1 MPSIV
6 DLNILNQL
14 SNGFGIN
21 RIQNI
26 FELIITDLRGYLGI
40 KPVDENVKIKVLS
53 ENSRE
58 MGKNFVI
65 LDLGVNRR
73 RENNSLLIEI
83 FEKKKDFLPFIL
95 LREAYYTF
103 LPKEIKEN
111 KMVKV
116 YINQIVENEL
126 EKAIGFRKWHDL
138 IRDIL
143 VDREFLD
150 TQSDRLQK
158 FFKIETT
165 EDHKTPV
172 QFFFSEIHENTLII
186 GNRNIVN
193 YYDELFEKYTYVTSK
208 SLHNKDIIKTLI
220 ILHKIFVKNKK
231 YINLKDY
238 QKLYRKLLEEKE
250 LEPILSLNKF
260 AENLQWINKCTSIAP
275 SYNVVYNTVGLSPIF
290 CELIF
295 NPLIERKKVKSLLKA
310 FPFSVSPRIIENSF
324 SCKAMVSLILPTVY
338 LKDILSYFNKLH
350 ATGYLISKR
359 VYSYRAAKNLINLN
373 YYSQISSTLK
383 IIDPFEKSYKK
394 EYELEHLIEF
404 PFEPSQ
410 YHLSIFDY
418 MILERIRYLSVTG
431 LTFDKRIET
440 LNAIKE
446 DVKNEYRKQVSYID
460 DFNESFKDLLQS
472 SQIRE
477 EFLLF
482 IEQNKN
488 QGLIFLRETLSSII
502 NISDLIENILN
513 DNPKIKNFNQFIIFL
528 NENSISKILEEN
540 LMLKNNHVKKVIFN
554 LILPKYFQSIKL
566 YEKEIEKIKVYYK
579 VINSCFNLKV
589 LNLKAITTIVK
600 NPKFITKINE
610 AKVKRLKKTF
620 KQLSSYKITNQ
631 KVESTLINFL
641 AQNPPIIVP
650 MLINTIITSQFAKY
664 YPEIFLKNTP
674 ETRNKLEKFKSYF
687 PRIFLIEAL
696 DLDSKEEI
704 LHILSY
710 SVNIAE
716 KGLFVSSLC
725 NLFKEDLVMV
735 RRNFWRGIN
744 RFYNIEPKDFYDF
757 ENKRFFYTKDFFE
770 QFSIYTEN
778 LFNNIKLKHYKKKK
792 ISPDLNL
799 FWASNFTIKRL
810 VNIEK
815 KRHSHQKIS
824 YISDHIH
831 KLLEFRAEIEQ
842 VLLDQDLF
850 NNVKI
855 SVFFNTYVK
864 SIKFIPS
871 FRKFGLAQYY
881 LYLCP
886 HDWNDID
893 LKLLF
898 INTFQNIKHPAQIDQ
913 NQPVLIKTLFPYR
926 TPNNSYINWL
936 IKSKKAI
943 RECCFFFIKKFYDIT
958 HFDYNLSRTGWIY
971 SSNRFKIHIQNVLF
985 NPHYSHQ
992 PINVREFNID
1002 KHSKREAYGLD
1013 TPEFSELIQ
1022 LYNRRSLDL
1031 KSYLGTNKYSIITT
1045 IYSLLKKQL
1054 IFPYIHL
1061 KNLGFQDKISII
1073 LPNVKDEIEDKIIKL
1088 FNFFN
1093 VCRIYEIEGD
1103 FYIYGFNE
1111 IQSFE
1116 TGFMIEI
1123 WFPRCELDEFLDVF
1137 DLLFEY
1143 LEIKHYLILTD
1154 LVNGKT
1160 LIKNTYGSLK
1170 FLEEYNPLIN
1180 LKWNK
1185 KDKIWMNHKLF
1196 TEKFEPIYPDML
1208 YGIKI
1213 DKDNYNDKEYEDE

>member
-26 FELIITDLRGYLGI
+26 FELIITDLTGYLGI
-40 KPVDENVKIKVLS
+40 KPVDKNVKIKVLS
-53 ENSRE
+53 EKSRE
-58 MGKNFVI
+58 IEKNFVI
-65 LDLGVNRR
+65 LDFGVNRS
-73 RENNSLLIEI
+73 RENNSLFIEI
-83 FEKKKDFLPFIL
+83 IEKKNEFLPFIL

-111 KMVKV
+111 RMIKV

-126 EKAIGFRKWHDL
+126 EKANGFRKWHDL
-138 IRDIL
+138 IRDVL
-143 VDREFLD
+143 VDREFLE

-172 QFFFSEIHENTLII
+172 QFFFSEIHENALII
-186 GNRNIVN
+186 GNRKIVD

-208 SLHNKDIIKTLI
+208 SLYNKDIIKTLI
-220 ILHKIFVKNKK
+220 ILLKIFVKNKK

-250 LEPILSLNKF
+250 LEPTLSLSKF
-260 AENLQWINKCTSIAP
+260 SENLQWINKCTSIAP

-295 NPLIERKKVKSLLKA
+295 NPLIERNKVKSLLKA
-310 FPFSVSPRIIENSF
+310 FPFSISPRIIENSF
-324 SCKAMVSLILPTVY
+324 SCKVMVSFMLPTVY
-338 LKDILSYFNKLH
+338 LKDILRYFNKLH
-350 ATGYLISKR
+350 ATGYLVSKR
-359 VYSYRAAKNLINLN
+359 VYSYKVAKNLINLN
-373 YYSQISSTLK
+373 YYSEISSTLK
-383 IIDPFEKSYKK
+383 IVDPFEKSYKK

-404 PFEPSQ
+404 PFDPPQ

-418 MILERIRYLSVTG
+418 IILERIRYLSVTG

-440 LNAIKE
+440 LNSIKE
-446 DVKNEYRKQVSYID
+446 DIKNEYRKQVSYID
-460 DFNESFKDLLQS
+460 DFNESFRDLLES
-472 SQIRE
+472 SQIKE

-502 NISDLIENILN
+502 SISYLIENILN
-513 DNPKIKNFNQFIIFL
+513 NNPKIKNFNQFIVFL
-528 NENSISKILEEN
+528 NENSISQILEEN
-540 LMLKNNHVKKVIFN
+540 LILKNNHVKNNFFN
-554 LILPKYFQSIKL
+554 LILPKFFQSAKL
-566 YEKEIEKIKVYYK
+566 YDKEIEKIKVYYK

-589 LNLKAITTIVK
+589 LNLKTITTIVK
-600 NPKFITKINE
+600 NPEFITKINE
-610 AKVKRLKKTF
+610 AKVKKLKKTF

-641 AQNPPIIVP
+641 AQTPPIIVP
-650 MLINTIITSQFAKY
+650 MLINTIITSHFAKY

-710 SVNIAE
+710 SVNLAE
-716 KGLFVSSLC
+716 KGLFISSLC

-744 RFYNIEPKDFYDF
+744 RFFNIEPKDFYDF
-757 ENKRFFYTKDFFE
+757 ENKTFFYTKDFFE

-778 LFNNIKLKHYKKKK
+778 LFSNIKLINYEKKKN
-792 ISPDLNL
+792 SPDLNL
-799 FWASNFTIKRL
+799 FWSSNFTIKTF
-810 VNIEK
+810 VNTEK
-815 KRHSHQKIS
+815 KRRSHQKIS
-824 YISDHIH
+824 YISEHIH
-831 KLLEFRAEIEQ
+831 NLLEFRVKLEQ

-850 NNVKI
+850 NVAK
-855 SVFFNTYVK
+855 SSAFFKTYVK
-864 SIKFIPS
+864 SIKFIPA
-871 FRKFGLAQYY
+871 FRKHGLAQYY

-898 INTFQNIKHPAQIDQ
+898 INTYQNIKHPAQIDQ
-913 NQPVLIKTLFPYR
+913 NQPVLIKYLFPYR
-926 TPNNSYINWL
+926 TPNKSYINWL

-958 HFDYNLSRTGWIY
+958 QFDFNLSTTGWHY

-985 NPHYSHQ
+985 NPHYSPQ
-992 PINVREFNID
+992 IKNVREFNID
-1002 KHSKREAYGLD
+1002 KHSKREVYGLD
-1013 TPEFSELIQ
+1013 TPEFSKLIQ
-1022 LYNRRSLDL
+1022 LYKRRSLDL
-1031 KSYLGTNKYSIITT
+1031 KSYLGTNKYSIINT
-1045 IYSLLKKQL
+1045 IYTLLKNQL
-1054 IFPYIHL
+1054 IFPYINL
-1061 KNLGFQDKISII
+1061 KNLGFQDKVSIV
-1073 LPNVKDEIEDKIIKL
+1073 LPNVKNEMNDKIVKL

-1111 IQSFE
+1111 VQSFE

-1123 WFPRCELDEFLDVF
+1123 WFPKCELDEFLDVF

-1160 LIKNTYGSLK
+1160 LIKNTFTSLK
-1170 FLEEYNPLIN
+1170 FLEQYNPMSN

-1196 TEKFEPIYPDML
+1196 NEKFEPIYPDML
-1208 YGIKI
+1208 YGIKK
-1213 DKDNYNDKEYEDE
+1213 DKDKYNEKDYEDE